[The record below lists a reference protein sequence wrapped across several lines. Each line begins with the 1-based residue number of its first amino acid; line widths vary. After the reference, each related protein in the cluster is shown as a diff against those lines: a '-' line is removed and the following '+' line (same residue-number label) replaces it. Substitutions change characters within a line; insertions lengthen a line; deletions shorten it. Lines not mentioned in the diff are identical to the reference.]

1 MRYTKAV
8 SIWPVGFVGGLRW
21 EGPVCK
27 NNTIVDFHVAYKPNR
42 EIPVDMAG
50 FAVNARLIVNNK
62 HLNFNPNSVEIG
74 HSESDFLAMVTSRD
88 NIEPLGDV
96 CNKVNMQEVYG

>member
-1 MRYTKAV
+1 MRQTKTV

-27 NNTIVDFHVAYKPNR
+27 NNTIIDFRVAYKPNR

-50 FAVNARLIVNNK
+50 FAVNAKLVVNIP
-62 HLNFNPNSVEIG
+62 HLKFNPNSAEIG
-74 HSESDFLAMVTSRD
+74 SSESAFLAMVTSRN
-88 NIEPLGDV
+88 NIEPLGDL
-96 CNKVNMQEVYG
+96 CNKV